1 MELGM
6 CWDMPEPVGLSSTI
20 YYYMLLSVALLWLR
34 LALSSYF
41 TVHYMHRYFPICKS
55 MLFHTRG
62 RCPEF
67 HLAFGRTEGH
77 TGCSPWSS
85 RRI

>member
-6 CWDMPEPVGLSSTI
+6 CWDMPGPVGLSW
-20 YYYMLLSVALLWLR
+20 LLSVALLWLR
-34 LALSSYF
+34 LDGPYI
-41 TVHYMHRYFPICKS
+41 HRQKSFHNHIPIYKS
-55 MLFHTRG
+55 ALFHTRG
-62 RCPEF
+62 RYPEF
-67 HLAFGRTEGH
+67 HLAFERIEGH

>member
-1 MELGM
+1 M
-6 CWDMPEPVGLSSTI
+6 CWDTPEPVELSW
-20 YYYMLLSVALLWLR
+20 LLSVAPLR
-34 LALSSYF
+34 LRLVPLNLYY
-41 TVHYMHRYFPICKS
+41 YMHHYFPICKS
-55 MLFHTRG
+55 MLSHTRG

-67 HLAFGRTEGH
+67 RLAFGRIEGH

>member
-6 CWDMPEPVGLSSTI
+6 CWDMPEPVGLSW
-20 YYYMLLSVALLWLR
+20 LLSVALLWLR
-34 LALSSYF
+34 LDSPC
-41 TVHYMHRYFPICKS
+41 MHRYFLIYKS
-55 MLFHTRG
+55 MLFHTHG

-67 HLAFGRTEGH
+67 HLAFGRIEGH

-85 RRI
+85 RCI